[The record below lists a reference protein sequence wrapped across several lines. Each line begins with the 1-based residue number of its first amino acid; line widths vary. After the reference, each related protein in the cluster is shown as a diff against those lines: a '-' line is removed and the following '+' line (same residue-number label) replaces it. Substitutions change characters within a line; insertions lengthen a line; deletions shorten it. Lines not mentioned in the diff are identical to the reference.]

1 MSCLTCSSSADGFLL
16 GMWKKSHPSIA
27 KLIKYSS
34 VVYRMIC
41 FSTWIMHHFETGFND
56 TCIGLSWASF
66 MIFVIFWFSSGP
78 AFRQDSVFWRF
89 AGRRQL
95 PSTYV
100 IFKSQHTSNP
110 DSVST
115 YFFPCLIYVPPPHS
129 VSMPRLTWMIEYDG
143 WIRTKMGQG
152 VFQKKNDPR
161 TVIFSTASTRG
172 TLSWTKTPHDTRHQ
186 AFSSAHPS
194 TSLHT

>member
-1 MSCLTCSSSADGFLL
+1 
-16 GMWKKSHPSIA
+16 
-27 KLIKYSS
+27 
-34 VVYRMIC
+34 MIC

-152 VFQKKNDPR
+152 FSRKKTTLAPSSSPPPAPGAPFPEQKHPM
-161 TVIFSTASTRG
+161 TQG
-172 TLSWTKTPHDTRHQ
+172 TRHSHQHIQ
-186 AFSSAHPS
+186 AHLCTPKNILAHLS
-194 TSLHT
+194 TPKQIFAHLRTSKHT